1 MMCPNGDPKFYFSI
15 SCLDSK
21 RENPENRQRGKKETS
36 DKSPSS
42 SNCIALCSVHS
53 RHVVGH
59 PLDCGHIGVHGPL
72 GRGVHVATR
81 VPHREV
87 HKAEAGSRE
96 TGKAIL
102 RAQMK

>member
-1 MMCPNGDPKFYFSI
+1 MKI
-15 SCLDSK
+15 
-21 RENPENRQRGKKETS
+21 GKQETS
-36 DKSPSS
+36 DNKSPSLHTPSS
-42 SNCIALCSVHS
+42 SNCVALCSVHS

-96 TGKAIL
+96 TGKAIVL
-102 RAQMK
+102 YSSVFV

>member
-1 MMCPNGDPKFYFSI
+1 MAVRNFISPFRVETPKVKI
-15 SCLDSK
+15 
-21 RENPENRQRGKKETS
+21 GKQETS
-36 DKSPSS
+36 DNKSPSS

-81 VPHREV
+81 IPHREV
-87 HKAEAGSRE
+87 HKAEAGS
-96 TGKAIL
+96 
-102 RAQMK
+102 